1 MKHHVENK
9 KGKSD
14 YIQDIKG
21 YIALLG
27 EPQELYRGSKQQ

>member
-14 YIQDIKG
+14 DIQDIKDN
-21 YIALLG
+21 IALLG
-27 EPQELYRGSKQQ
+27 DPQEL